1 MTLIAL
7 RRSSLIFTLA
17 MALSGIVMRAEAQ
30 GFFVPERPVPIGR
43 PIPIYPVYVKN
54 IHVRTNIKEAI
65 AETTVEQTLVNESG
79 IEQEGTFLYPLPEGA
94 TPTSFTMTVGDKTME
109 PRILQKDEARGI
121 YESIVRR
128 RRDPALLEYVGRD
141 LVRVSVYPIPAQGE
155 RLIRMRYTEVLK
167 PENGM
172 RKYAYPLSTSRFAS
186 RPMGM
191 MTVDLKIETN
201 SALKN
206 VYSPSHNI
214 SIRRPDERTATLSW
228 EGRNWADDA
237 DLRVFFSTSD
247 DDIGLSLLT
256 YRTGDDG
263 GYFMMLASPR
273 VSIPKNRVMPKQVVF
288 VLDRTGSMAGEKIA
302 QARKS
307 MLFCLNSLRPE
318 DRFSVITFNESPD
331 LFSRKLEPATEENV
345 RKARRF
351 VEGVEASGGTNIDE
365 ALRAGL
371 KLLDSERG
379 RQKMLVFMTDG
390 LATVGETNVET
401 ILQHVRQQNGTL
413 NLSQGEGVR
422 TAGLREPEGAG
433 ARIFCFG
440 VGYDVNV
447 PFLDRL
453 GQQNKGDSDFVKPA
467 EDIEVKVSS
476 FFSKVSSPI
485 LANLQVNFEGA
496 EVYDVFPKTYPDL
509 FKGSQLVITGRY
521 RGDGRGLVR
530 LSGLANDT
538 KETFKLA
545 TNFGG
550 EDNRNAFLPRVWA
563 MRKIGWLVDQVRLSN
578 QPEGK
583 KELLDEIIRL
593 SQSFGIITE
602 YTSFLVDEREGV
614 RLGFRDSGG
623 KMKES
628 LSEADRFN
636 LRQEVARRATGFG
649 LQGEGVTNQSL
660 RSKAYNN
667 TDKSLSRGQAAGGVD
682 YFSADEKVAALGANG
697 GAAFGAMGGGA
708 GRPGAPAMIGG
719 QRGAQLNVGRY
730 KTGSGLSAGVQFGTP
745 AQMGSDLRIGAQ
757 AVAGKTFY
765 LQKNNQWQDNA
776 YDAKKQKIIAIRAF
790 SDAHFALIRAVP
802 KLSEYSTV
810 GSDVIVALGKN
821 AALITE
827 EGKDAKEKLTASELR
842 ELIAK

>member
-1 MTLIAL
+1 MTHWLL
-7 RRSSLIFTLA
+7 RRSSLIAILGI
-17 MALSGIVMRAEAQ
+17 ALLGSTMRTEAQ
-30 GFFVPERPVPIGR
+30 GFFIPERPIPIGR
-43 PIPIYPVYVKN
+43 PIPIYPIYVKN
-54 IHVRTNIKEAI
+54 IHVRTHIKEAI

-79 IEQEGTFLYPLPEGA
+79 IEQEGTYLYPLPEGA
-94 TPTSFTMTVGDKTME
+94 TPTAFSMTVGDKTME
-109 PRILQKDEARGI
+109 PRILHKDEARGI

-141 LVRVSVYPIPAQGE
+141 LVRVSVYPIPAHGE
-155 RLIRMRYTEVLK
+155 RLIRMRYTEILK
-167 PENGM
+167 PDNGM

-186 RPMGM
+186 RPMGT

-206 VYSPSHNI
+206 VYSPSHNV

-228 EGRNWADDA
+228 EGQNIADDS
-237 DLRVFFSTSD
+237 DLRIFFSTSD
-247 DDIGLSLLT
+247 DEIGLSLLT
-256 YRTGDDG
+256 YRTGDEG
-263 GYFMMLASPR
+263 GYFMLLASPR
-273 VSIPKNRVMPKQVVF
+273 VTIPKNRVIPKQVVF
-288 VLDRTGSMAGEKIA
+288 VLDRTGSMSGEKIV

-307 MLFCLNSLRPE
+307 MLFCLNSLHPE

-331 LFSRKLEPATEENV
+331 LFSRKLEPATAENIQ
-345 RKARRF
+345 KARKF

-371 KLLDSERG
+371 KLLENERG
-379 RQKMLVFMTDG
+379 RQKMVVFMTDG

-413 NLSQGEGVR
+413 NLAQGEGVR
-422 TAGLREPEGAG
+422 PVGLRESDGAG

-485 LANLQVNFEGA
+485 LSNLQVNFEGA

-509 FKGSQLVITGRY
+509 FKGSQLVITGRF

-538 KETFKLA
+538 KESFKLA

-593 SQSFGIITE
+593 SQTYGIITE
-602 YTSFLVDEREGV
+602 YTSFLVDEREGI
-614 RLGFRDSGG
+614 RLGFRDNAGNLRR
-623 KMKES
+623 
-628 LSEADRFN
+628 LSEEDRLN
-636 LRQEVARRATGFG
+636 LRQEVAKRATGFG
-649 LQGEGVTNQSL
+649 RQGESATNQSL

-667 TDKSLSRGQAAGGVD
+667 SDKIIARGQVSGGVD
-682 YFSADEKVAALGANG
+682 YFSADEKVSAFGTGGG
-697 GAAFGAMGGGA
+697 GAGGGTGGGA
-708 GRPGAPAMIGG
+708 GRAGSPGAMMGGMAKQRGG
-719 QRGAQLNVGRY
+719 QGRIEL
-730 KTGSGLSAGVQFGTP
+730 KALSGMSSSIG
-745 AQMGSDLRIGAQ
+745 DNLRIGAQ

-765 LQKNNQWQDNA
+765 LQKNNQWQDHA
-776 YDAKKQKIIAIRAF
+776 YDAKKQKLVSIRAF

-802 KLSEYSTV
+802 KLSDYSTV
-810 GSDVIVALGKN
+810 GSDVIVTLGKN
-821 AALITE
+821 AVLITE
-827 EGKDAKEKLTASELR
+827 AGKDAKEKLTESEIRDLT
-842 ELIAK
+842 AK